1 MGRQKPEMK
10 RLHRRKAK
18 LRKLKRRMQKKAEAK
33 GS

>member
-18 LRKLKRRMQKKAEAK
+18 LRKLKKRIRKETEAK